1 MPLIKLTSPSGAT
14 DFYVDS
20 DYIVSI
26 TSQTTP
32 SPATLVFTLDGNVTS
47 TKEEAPAI
55 IAAIDDATDDDCA
68 GCQFDP
74 DAVFELTPLG
84 EECLGAAGKLYP
96 VAQSPAKLLE
106 LVDEA
111 QSDAK
116 VADERTRWFKKLAE
130 KRLAAIE
137 KFTAA
142 EKELR
147 LELSAAKFDKDSIAG
162 WYQVALD
169 KIARKDEANR
179 KLEAQIAE
187 YQRTA
192 KIRAVA
198 IGKLHAELDEWR
210 RQYGP
215 RPPGANA
222 PYVKPS
228 YPAVNPKWSSTYND
242 FNRE

>member
-1 MPLIKLTSPSGAT
+1 MPFITLTLIGSKRPHRFRTYDIESFGTTTANESFVCMASGSIVP
-14 DFYVDS
+14 VDE
-20 DYIVSI
+20 
-26 TSQTTP
+26 TTERIDRLI
-32 SPATLVFTLDGNVTS
+32 A
-47 TKEEAPAI
+47 EAEA
-55 IAAIDDATDDDCA
+55 DDDCA

-228 YPAVNPKWSSTYND
+228 DPAVNPKWSSTYND